1 MSRIPAFFV
10 CSKQVQRSK
19 QIRRQHLHFG
29 LRHFLAKPAK
39 ELLTEELE
47 ANVMQMRRNQHQSN
61 KKQLLTSCTNEK
73 ARHPYFSCLQLN
85 TLAMLERRGGPPN
98 IHRRRSSTRWGD
110 SFSLGA
116 GSSPTRRR
124 RYSTRFAAAFSCA
137 WPFVLNQLDGAR
149 LAVGKSRVIQ
159 VVGSL
164 GSALNIIDHETSANR
179 KSTAAC

>member
-85 TLAMLERRGGPPN
+85 TLAMLERRGGPRTF
-98 IHRRRSSTRWGD
+98 IGGGAAQDGEILLAWGPD
-110 SFSLGA
+110 PAPPA
-116 GSSPTRRR
+116 GGDIRL
-124 RYSTRFAAAFSCA
+124 
-137 WPFVLNQLDGAR
+137 VLPQLLVVRGR
-149 LAVGKSRVIQ
+149 LY
-159 VVGSL
+159 
-164 GSALNIIDHETSANR
+164 
-179 KSTAAC
+179 